1 MSIATYLIDMYNIRL
16 AKEKRVEEQVVQVG
30 KLEMFYFG
38 SFVSTQ
44 LFRTGSSLQS
54 AIAVATT
61 AAAAVRTIVGAT

>member
-1 MSIATYLIDMYNIRL
+1 MSIATYLIGMYNIRL
-16 AKEKRVEEQVVQVG
+16 AKEQRVEEQVVQVG